1 MRTYCLVIAF
11 FGFIISFVQPCG
23 AQAIFS
29 TPDTVCVNSPVTIT
43 NTSAGGSSYYWN
55 FCVADVNTPPV
66 GVNFGNIS
74 SSFSAPVYI
83 DYVEDGGNFYGF
95 MTNNYPGKLLRLN
108 FGNSLLNTPTVTD
121 LGTLGVIPNN
131 TEGVQIVKNGTNW
144 YVIIVGG
151 DPAGGNPSKI
161 VKINLGT
168 NIANNFPSG
177 TDWGNLGNMSYPHD
191 LYVFDDNGHWY
202 GLTVNTTNNTLTR
215 FDFTTSFSNTPTA
228 VNLGNVG
235 NLNGPTGVYAIK
247 DNGNWYGFVTN
258 AFNSTVT
265 RLNFGNSLLNTPTG
279 VNIGNPGNIFST
291 CWDIFLMKY
300 CGKTL
305 GFVINAA
312 SNDLVKLDFSGNITG
327 TPSATTFGNIGNL
340 SFPHCLSKLFRS
352 GPDVYTFIP
361 NVNNNTLSRL
371 RFIGCSSSS
380 IPNSNLQNPG
390 SVTYNTPGT
399 YNINLTLD
407 DGLPTQSAFCKQ
419 VVVLPP
425 PTVITRQDSALCAG
439 ASVILNTTATGA
451 ASYSWSPA
459 AGLSSTTTASPTA
472 TPSVTTQYIV
482 TVTNAGGCTAQ
493 DTVVV
498 TVKTPQQCVA
508 VTASF
513 SAPDTVCVN
522 APVNIT
528 NNSTGASSYY
538 WNFCTANINL
548 PPSGVNLGNPG
559 SQLTTPCFID
569 YAYENGN
576 YYGFI
581 TSNNPPSLVRL
592 DFGNSLL
599 NTPTAVNLG
608 DFGGALPLGAQGI
621 QIVQEGGNWYAI
633 ITGGDQNAAPTA
645 TSRILKVAFGATL
658 TNSSP
663 VMTNWGNIGAMAYP
677 HDLYVFKDAG
687 TWYGF
692 TVNYQNGTFTQ
703 FTFGANFNS
712 PPTGVNLGNLGGLSQ
727 PTGVCPVNDNGIWRV
742 FVANFGNNTLSRIDF
757 GNSLVNAPTSS
768 TNLGNL
774 GGTLHNPRDIYIFN
788 YCSQN
793 VGFLINDNTSD
804 VLRLN
809 FNGLTTTPVATQL
822 GNIGGITNPHSISKL
837 FRVGADLFAFVP
849 NSYVNTVSRFK
860 FSGCTNSNLPNSN
873 SQSPG
878 AITYNTAGTYNIS
891 LSIDDGLPTQTA
903 YCKQVVV
910 MPIPPHAPNQTIS
923 LCQGDSVKIGAATH
937 PGTFLWNNGT
947 QSDSIWVKNG
957 GTYWIETTR
966 SGCSNRDSFV
976 VTAHAKPVVN
986 LGNDTSMCKLD
997 TLVLNAGN
1005 PGAGYVWSVGA
1016 NTGQTYAAIDTG
1028 YYSVQVTSN
1037 QCVSK
1042 DTIHISLYA
1051 SPVISIRPDTSF
1063 CKGGSVVLT
1072 TQASGSYTYSWL
1084 PLTGLTGS
1092 STGNPTA
1099 SPTDT
1104 TQYIALA
1111 TNSFGCK
1118 MRDTVNVNVKPVPLV
1133 QLGADTAICIGNN
1146 ITFDAG
1152 NSGSGFLWQDAS
1164 TSETFTTTDT
1174 GYYHVKVTRNGCAAS
1189 DTIHLAFNPQ
1199 PVFSIRP
1206 DTSICKNQNFVLQ
1219 TTSGGSYTYSW
1230 SPSTGLSSISS
1241 ASPSVLVA
1249 GNVQY
1254 SCTVTN
1260 SFGCQL
1266 VRSINITGLP
1276 VPLVDLGSDTTV
1288 CIGQPVFLNAQNA
1301 GATYQWSNG
1310 PTSQTNTVTT
1320 SGLYKVVVTKAGC
1333 STADSIAV
1341 YAKPLPS
1348 FELLPDT
1355 ARLCLEDSVLLNSKG
1370 GNKYEWYTDLGNL
1383 NVYDS
1388 SIVAYPGSGTLYNVI
1403 ITDSI
1408 CNVVDT
1414 LTSVLSIKPSPT
1426 LTVDKT
1432 NDINCNTPVSQ
1443 LSVTGA
1449 SSYLW
1454 FPALGITDLNIPD
1467 PVVNPQT
1474 DTWYLVKGSGA
1485 NGCASVDS
1493 IKVLVQF
1500 TGLSNFYIPNAFTPN
1515 GDGKNDCFGVR
1526 SWGPVETFEFSIF
1539 NRWGNGYF
1547 IQRIRRIA
1555 GMVIIKES
1563 YSPMVFLFITSG

>member
-1 MRTYCLVIAF
+1 MWKME
-11 FGFIISFVQPCG
+11 
-23 AQAIFS
+23 AI
-29 TPDTVCVNSPVTIT
+29 
-43 NTSAGGSSYYWN
+43 
-55 FCVADVNTPPV
+55 
-66 GVNFGNIS
+66 
-74 SSFSAPVYI
+74 
-83 DYVEDGGNFYGF
+83 FYGF

-538 WNFCTANINL
+538 WNFCVANINT
-548 PPSGVNLGNPG
+548 PPTGTNLGNPG
-559 SQLTTPCFID
+559 NLLSTPVFID
-569 YAYENGN
+569 YIFYNNN
-576 YYGFI
+576 YYGFLI
-581 TSNNPPSLVRL
+581 NHSPGGLIRL
-592 DFGNSLL
+592 NFGNSLL
-599 NTPTAVNLG
+599 NVPTATSLGNFGGIIPPGQGSEGIQMVFNEGRWYAIIVGGYLPTGSAPRILKLDFGPDPTNPIPSVTNWGNIGNMLQPIDLHVFNEGSNWYGFTVNAENNTITRFDFTNSFNNTPTAVNLG
-608 DFGGALPLGAQGI
+608 NIGNLTYPTGIYAINDNGFWRVFIVNAGNGDRVSGTFSLTRLDFG
-621 QIVQEGGNWYAI
+621 
-633 ITGGDQNAAPTA
+633 
-645 TSRILKVAFGATL
+645 
-658 TNSSP
+658 SSLLNTP
-663 VMTNWGNIGAMAYP
+663 V
-677 HDLYVFKDAG
+677 
-687 TWYGF
+687 
-692 TVNYQNGTFTQ
+692 
-703 FTFGANFNS
+703 
-712 PPTGVNLGNLGGLSQ
+712 GVNLGNPGNMLHHPRDLTIIKLCGQIVGFA
-727 PTGVCPVNDNGIWRV
+727 VNGHPNYNDV
-742 FVANFGNNTLSRIDF
+742 VKMNFNN
-757 GNSLVNAPTSS
+757 
-768 TNLGNL
+768 NLGA
-774 GGTLHNPRDIYIFN
+774 TPTI
-788 YCSQN
+788 
-793 VGFLINDNTSD
+793 TS
-804 VLRLN
+804 
-809 FNGLTTTPVATQL
+809 L
-822 GNIGGITNPHSISKL
+822 GNIGGLNFPHSLSKL
-837 FRVGADLFAFVP
+837 FRVGNDVYSFITNAFG
-849 NSYVNTVSRFK
+849 NSITRLK
-860 FSGCTNSNLPNSN
+860 FDGCTNSSIPNSTQQN
-873 SQSPG
+873 PG
-878 AITYNTAGTYNIS
+878 TVTYNTPGTYNIN
-891 LSIDDGLPTQTA
+891 LTIDDGLPTQTA

-947 QSDSIWVKNG
+947 QSDSIWVKNS

-1005 PGAGYVWSVGA
+1005 PGAGYVWSVGG

-1118 MRDTVNVNVKPVPLV
+1118 IRDTVNVNVKPVPLV
-1133 QLGADTAICIGNN
+1133 QLGADTAICIGSN

-1152 NSGSGFLWQDAS
+1152 NLGSGFLWQDAS

-1388 SIVAYPGSGTLYNVI
+1388 SIVAYPGSGTLYHVI

-1414 LTSVLSIKPSPT
+1414 LTSVLSIKPSPA

-1539 NRWGNGYF
+1539 NRWGERVFYTKNTQDCWNGYYKGKLQPNGVF
-1547 IQRIRRIA
+1547 VYYIRVKSQCGSAFKKGTIA
-1555 GMVIIKES
+1555 LIK
-1563 YSPMVFLFITSG
+1563 